1 MSDTID
7 VLVEFGRT
15 LRAEGVRVGT
25 SELLD
30 FCVAVD
36 LLGPRDLYWAGRTS
50 LVSRQADLATYDR
63 VFRAFFRDPSADIPD
78 GAPEL
83 PTEGGDPRP
92 SPGDIRLGPTRRG
105 SAATS
110 ALASTFESERERS
123 FADWSPDEL
132 ARLGALLRRQAM
144 RLPPRRSRRRAPAR
158 TGLPDLRRTLRS
170 SLRTGGDPLHV
181 ARRARQDQPRRL
193 VLLLD
198 VSRSMS
204 PYSRALLLFA
214 YSAVRRSR
222 RGEAFCF
229 GTRLTR
235 ITRLLDQRR
244 PQDVLDRA
252 AAEVLDWDGGTRI
265 GQAIK
270 SFLDEYGHRGMARG
284 AVIVIA
290 SDGLDAGEPELLER
304 QMARLGRL
312 AHQVIWLNPLAASDR
327 YKPLARGM
335 QAALSHLDLFL
346 SGHSLASLEAMEDQL
361 VALAQPGLKPSV
373 RLRNST

>member
-1 MSDTID
+1 MSDTVD

-36 LLGPRDLYWAGRTS
+36 LLGPSDLYWAGRTS
-50 LVSRQADLATYDR
+50 LVSRQVDLATYDR
-63 VFRAFFRDPSADIPD
+63 VFRAFFRDPSLDMPV
-78 GAPEL
+78 GSPEL
-83 PTEGGDPRP
+83 PAEGSEPRT
-92 SPGDIRLGPTRRG
+92 SGGEVRVGPTRRAA
-105 SAATS
+105 AATP
-110 ALASTFESERERS
+110 ALATTFDSERERN

-132 ARLGALLRRQAM
+132 ARLAALLRNNAM
-144 RLPPRRSRRRAPAR
+144 QLPARRSRRLTPAR
-158 TGLPDLRRTLRS
+158 TGPPDLRRTLRR

-181 ARRARQDQPRRL
+181 ARRARRDQPRRL

-214 YSAVRRSR
+214 YAALRKSR

-235 ITRLLDQRR
+235 ITSLLNQRR
-244 PQDVLDRA
+244 PQDVLLRA

-265 GQAIK
+265 GETVKA
-270 SFLDEYGHRGMARG
+270 FLDDYGHRGMARG
-284 AVIVIA
+284 AVVVIA
-290 SDGLDAGEPELLER
+290 SDGLDAGDPEVLER

-312 AHQVIWLNPLAASDR
+312 AHRIVWLNPLAASDR

-335 QAALSHLDLFL
+335 HAALPHVDLFL
-346 SGHSLASLEAMEDQL
+346 SGHSLASL
-361 VALAQPGLKPSV
+361 SV
-373 RLRNST
+373 MQDELRDDAASRR